1 MIFPIGDENIEGGSK
16 PIFSYLFIAINVLI
30 FFYQASLGIDGY
42 RDFLYEYGTIPLEIA
57 NGEDY
62 FTVFTNMF
70 LHGDFMHLAW
80 NMLFLWIFADN
91 IEAVVGNANFLIFYI
106 FGGVLASLAHIYF
119 NLGSSIPAVG
129 ASGAISAVMGAY
141 VVMFPKS
148 KIKMVVLILF
158 KTFYISAVFFLVFWF
173 AQQMWGV
180 FSAMGTNT
188 EQTSGT
194 AWWSHS
200 GGFVFGLLAGYI
212 AKQSFDLE
220 QYKKP
225 YIDRV

>member
-1 MIFPIGDENIEGGSK
+1 MIFPIGDENIEGGAK

-30 FFYQASLGIDGY
+30 FFYQASLGMEGY
-42 RDFLYEYGTIPLEIA
+42 KAFLYEYGTIPLEIV

-62 FTVFTNMF
+62 FTIFTNMF
-70 LHGDFMHLAW
+70 LHGDLMHLAW

-91 IEAVVGNANFLIFYI
+91 IEAVVGNANFVVFYI
-106 FGGVLASLAHIYF
+106 LGGVIASLAHIFF
-119 NLGSSIPAVG
+119 NVGSSIPAVG

-148 KIKMVVLILF
+148 KIKMWVFIIF

-173 AQQMWGV
+173 AQQLWGV
-180 FSAMGTNT
+180 FTSMGS

-194 AWWSHS
+194 AWWAHI

-220 QYKKP
+220 QYHRP
-225 YIDRV
+225 PIDRV